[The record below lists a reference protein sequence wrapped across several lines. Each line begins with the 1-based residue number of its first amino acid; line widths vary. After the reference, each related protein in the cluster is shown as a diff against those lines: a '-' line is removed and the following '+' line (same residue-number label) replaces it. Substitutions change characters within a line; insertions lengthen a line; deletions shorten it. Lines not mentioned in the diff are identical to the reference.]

1 MAKPISLFR
10 RLTGKFRLRTKISK
24 DLMTILRIIRV
35 KKGNGAYSEITEKAL
50 REYFENH
57 KEELRKYIKMW

>member
-1 MAKPISLFR
+1 MGEKAE
-10 RLTGKFRLRTKISK
+10 LRTKISK

>member
-1 MAKPISLFR
+1 MGEKAE
-10 RLTGKFRLRTKISK
+10 LRAKISK

-57 KEELRKYIKMW
+57 KEELRKYIKVW

>member
-1 MAKPISLFR
+1 MGEKAE
-10 RLTGKFRLRTKISK
+10 LRAKISK

-57 KEELRKYIKMW
+57 KEELKRYIKIYI

>member
-1 MAKPISLFR
+1 MFAG
-10 RLTGKFRLRTKISK
+10 GKAMGEKAELRAKISK
-24 DLMTILRIIRV
+24 DLMTVLRIIRI

-57 KEELRKYIKMW
+57 KEELKKYIKVW

>member
-1 MAKPISLFR
+1 MREKAE
-10 RLTGKFRLRTKISK
+10 LRAKISK
-24 DLMTILRIIRV
+24 DLMTILRIIRI

-57 KEELRKYIKMW
+57 KEELKRYIKVW

>member
-1 MAKPISLFR
+1 MGEKAE
-10 RLTGKFRLRTKISK
+10 LRAKISK
-24 DLMTILRIIRV
+24 DLMTILRIIRI

-57 KEELRKYIKMW
+57 KEELKKYIKVW

>member
-1 MAKPISLFR
+1 MGEKAE
-10 RLTGKFRLRTKISK
+10 LRAKISK
-24 DLMTILRIIRV
+24 DLMTILRIIRI

>member
-1 MAKPISLFR
+1 MGEKAE
-10 RLTGKFRLRTKISK
+10 LRAKISK
-24 DLMTILRIIRV
+24 DLMIILRIIRI

-57 KEELRKYIKMW
+57 KEELKKYVKMIHLNKLKGV